1 MVLSED
7 TVRQCTRK
15 LLLSRFRLLLKQ
27 GFYALLLM
35 HAKFALD
42 ENCSTAGTDGE
53 KIYFNPAWLLS
64 LSDAEVDFILM
75 HETLHIALQHVERRS
90 DREDEQ
96 FNRACDIVVNSHILA
111 SCGGDEKAITLHGF
125 GVAPH
130 LTPNGR
136 EGADFTVEQV
146 YDMLSLVSS
155 PNPKAGLARQLMQG
169 GKTQN
174 CPALSGSAFR
184 DDHSRWGTQ
193 EDPGQMREQWYQWMQ
208 DACQSL
214 SIRDPDNSCGTL
226 PAFAKRWFDDLRN
239 PKTDWRTLLNDFV
252 QEEITDYSF
261 APPDRRFD
269 DSPFFLPDFNV
280 PEEKVEDILFMVDT
294 SGSMSDGMITAA
306 FSEIK
311 GAIDQFGG
319 HLRGWLGFF
328 DAEVTPPLP
337 FEDVDSL
344 KEIAPQGGGGTSFS
358 VIFEYVAAHM
368 QQEPPSSIIILTD
381 GYANFPEESA
391 AMGIPVLW
399 LLNNEEITPP
409 WGKIARVEM

>member
-1 MVLSED
+1 
-7 TVRQCTRK
+7 
-15 LLLSRFRLLLKQ
+15 
-27 GFYALLLM
+27 
-35 HAKFALD
+35 
-42 ENCSTAGTDGE
+42 
-53 KIYFNPAWLLS
+53 
-64 LSDAEVDFILM
+64 M
-75 HETLHIALQHVERRS
+75 HEMLHIALQHAQRRS

-96 FNRACDIVVNSHILA
+96 FNMACDIVVNSHILA

-130 LTPNGR
+130 LTPDGR
-136 EGADFTVEQV
+136 EGADLTVEQV
-146 YDMLSLVSS
+146 YGMLFPASS
-155 PNPKAGLARQLMQG
+155 PNPKAGSNLPPMQG
-169 GKTQN
+169 SKNRN
-174 CPALSGSAFR
+174 CPALSDSVFR

-193 EDPGQMREQWYQWMQ
+193 EDPGQMKEQWYQWMQ

-226 PAFAKRWFDDLRN
+226 PAFAKRWFDDLRH

-252 QEEITDYSF
+252 QEEVTDYSF
-261 APPDRRFD
+261 TPPDRRFD

-280 PEEKVEDILFMVDT
+280 PEEKVENILFMIDT
-294 SGSMSDGMITAA
+294 SGSMSGEMISAA

-311 GAIDQFGG
+311 GAVDQFDG

-328 DAEVTPPLP
+328 DAEVIPPRP

-344 KEIAPQGGGGTSFS
+344 KKIAPQGGGGTSFS
-358 VIFEYVAAHM
+358 VIFEYVTAHM

-381 GYANFPEESA
+381 GYADFPRESA

-409 WGKIARVEM
+409 WGRIARVAV

>member
-1 MVLSED
+1 M
-7 TVRQCTRK
+7 
-15 LLLSRFRLLLKQ
+15 
-27 GFYALLLM
+27 
-35 HAKFALD
+35 
-42 ENCSTAGTDGE
+42 
-53 KIYFNPAWLLS
+53 
-64 LSDAEVDFILM
+64 
-75 HETLHIALQHVERRS
+75 
-90 DREDEQ
+90 
-96 FNRACDIVVNSHILA
+96 
-111 SCGGDEKAITLHGF
+111 
-125 GVAPH
+125 
-130 LTPNGR
+130 
-136 EGADFTVEQV
+136 
-146 YDMLSLVSS
+146 
-155 PNPKAGLARQLMQG
+155 
-169 GKTQN
+169 
-174 CPALSGSAFR
+174 
-184 DDHSRWGTQ
+184 
-193 EDPGQMREQWYQWMQ
+193 
-208 DACQSL
+208 
-214 SIRDPDNSCGTL
+214 
-226 PAFAKRWFDDLRN
+226 
-239 PKTDWRTLLNDFV
+239 

-311 GAIDQFGG
+311 GAIDQFSG

-381 GYANFPEESA
+381 GYANFPKESA

-409 WGKIARVEM
+409 WGRIARLG